1 MSLTVIDYSYT
12 RIHLL
17 ETWPLSLAP
26 VYAIDWKKNGPTA
39 WHLLSRENLNCSVWF
54 VMDLNRGTMPFFI
67 LAQSWSIDF
76 IDVILTVDNVNDLT
90 TGFPTFINDWFNVIS
105 SLCWTV
111 WKTWSVPR
119 PISTTFLHRGRPSV
133 MCNNSSRMCFRMGSI
148 RPSGCS
154 CWAPPV
160 SARRRSRPSLW
171 RRNTSTLTKPHLV
184 IWFYSIHQYSKLLQL
199 SQSHWKWSDDLNKL
213 FFFVSEFGSAL
224 LNVGLASV
232 KLRRNIEIPLKLVG
246 FRWFFFCVNLWFERA
261 TDKSCYPFHIYKLGS
276 L

>member
-1 MSLTVIDYSYT
+1 MTFFLGGIKRAPLARRLRKRARYVQVSIAKCHSLWSIIVTQESICSRLDHYRSH
-12 RIHLL
+12 RCMQSIG
-17 ETWPLSLAP
+17 
-26 VYAIDWKKNGPTA
+26 KKNGPTA

-133 MCNNSSRMCFRMGSI
+133 MCNNSSRMCFRTGSI

-171 RRNTSTLTKPHLV
+171 RRNTSTLTKLHLV

-213 FFFVSEFGSAL
+213 FFLWA
-224 LNVGLASV
+224 N
-232 KLRRNIEIPLKLVG
+232 LV
-246 FRWFFFCVNLWFERA
+246 RLC
-261 TDKSCYPFHIYKLGS
+261 
-276 L
+276 